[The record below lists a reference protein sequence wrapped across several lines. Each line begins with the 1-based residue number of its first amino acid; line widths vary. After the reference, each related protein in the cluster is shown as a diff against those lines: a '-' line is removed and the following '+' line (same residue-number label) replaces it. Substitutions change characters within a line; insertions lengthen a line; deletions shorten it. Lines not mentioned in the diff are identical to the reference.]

1 MLNRNNSMNC
11 GDNPLKE
18 IGKYKKSKV
27 YVVCEDNLDLKKVN
41 YAALKKN
48 AVVDTS
54 YNDGG
59 TTVYKDENYYLT
71 ECHNYD
77 KKNACNDI
85 IISSKFYGTHYC
97 CNKNA

>member
-11 GDNPLKE
+11 EDNPLKE

-27 YVVCEDNLDLKKVN
+27 YVVCEDNLDLKRVD
-41 YAALKKN
+41 YEALKKN
-48 AVVDTS
+48 SVVDTT
-54 YNDGG
+54 YKDGG

-71 ECHNYD
+71 ECHNS
-77 KKNACNDI
+77 CTDI